1 MLISTFSDTVRTSEI
16 AIITCLG
23 VLGLLFT
30 TAIFLR
36 LMRTCGRVQQP
47 IVELS
52 TITNQQP
59 PAVMKGLDDATIES
73 YPKIQLGQSWE
84 LPEPNDN
91 TCPICLG
98 TYKSKE
104 TLRTIPECNHY
115 FHANCI
121 DEWLRRNTTCPLCR
135 NPSEGNKVIIEA

>member
-1 MLISTFSDTVRTSEI
+1 MLISTFSGASRTSEI
-16 AIITCLG
+16 AVITSLG

-36 LMRTCGRVQQP
+36 LMRTCDRVHQP

-59 PAVMKGLDDATIES
+59 PAVRKGLDDSTIES

-84 LPEPNDN
+84 LPKPNDN

-121 DEWLRRNTTCPLCR
+121 DEWLRRSATCPLCR
-135 NPSEGNKVIIEA
+135 NPSRGNEVIIEA